1 MFGQTQHL
9 FEGIP
14 VFKNMEGRFGSKYSQ
29 VPDQTS
35 TAGQETVSEKHLENW
50 KTWTHIERET
60 KVGLKWFNKR

>member
-14 VFKNMEGRFGSKYSQ
+14 IFKNMEGRFGSKYPQ

-35 TAGQETVSEKHLENW
+35 TAGQETVSEKHLENYV
-50 KTWTHIERET
+50 KHAHT
-60 KVGLKWFNKR
+60 